1 MNNNKQKIDRSR
13 RILLLTG
20 GNGLIGRSIREHSLA
35 NNWSIIAP
43 TRQELDLM
51 DYRAV
56 SGFLEKLK
64 PETIIH
70 AAGLVGGIK
79 ANIAKPVS
87 FLDANLNMGRNVLMA
102 ARCCGTPNFINLGS
116 TCMYPKQTN
125 GDLSEDKLMKGK
137 LEPTNE
143 PYAIAKL
150 FTTKLCQY
158 INKESANRNFKTLI
172 PCNIYGKFDNFLPE
186 TSHLIPA
193 IIQKIHAAKLENHR
207 TVVIWGDGTARREFM
222 YASDLA
228 EAILLAAADI
238 KRIPD
243 IMNLGL
249 GKDYSVNE
257 YYMLIAKIL
266 KWEGSFKHDLTMP
279 VGMARKLCDIK
290 KQKAWG
296 WFAPTPLSVGID
308 KTYRYYMETLL

>member
-1 MNNNKQKIDRSR
+1 
-13 RILLLTG
+13 
-20 GNGLIGRSIREHSLA
+20 
-35 NNWSIIAP
+35 
-43 TRQELDLM
+43 
-51 DYRAV
+51 
-56 SGFLEKLK
+56 
-64 PETIIH
+64 
-70 AAGLVGGIK
+70 
-79 ANIAKPVS
+79 
-87 FLDANLNMGRNVLMA
+87 
-102 ARCCGTPNFINLGS
+102 
-116 TCMYPKQTN
+116 MYPKQTN

-228 EAILLAAADI
+228 EAILLAADDI

-308 KTYRYYMETLL
+308 ETYRYYMENLL